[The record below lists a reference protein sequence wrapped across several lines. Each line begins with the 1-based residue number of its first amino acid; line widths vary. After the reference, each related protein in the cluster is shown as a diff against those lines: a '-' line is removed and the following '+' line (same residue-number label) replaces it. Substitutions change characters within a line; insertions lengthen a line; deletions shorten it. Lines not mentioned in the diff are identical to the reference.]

1 MPRNVRSLLPVVVV
15 LLASLVRAQTQS
27 SVPARAFTGAHVI
40 GIGGAP
46 DIADAVIVVNDGK
59 ITSIGSRGS
68 VRLTDGTQT
77 TNLSGKFV
85 VPGFISAHAHI
96 SDVNGLQP
104 RAYTEANTLRQ
115 LGVFAR
121 YGITSVWSL
130 GGEDKPAYDAR
141 AAQSSPTLDRAR
153 IFLADRVISGATPA
167 DALKILAEVAA
178 RKPDVIKIRVDD
190 NLGTIQ
196 KMKPEVYRAVIAD
209 AHKRGL
215 RVAAHVFY
223 LDDAKDLLKAGA
235 DAIVHSVRD
244 KDVDDEFIGL
254 MKSRQAGYV
263 PTLTREISTF
273 VYESTP
279 LFFSDPFFLKE
290 ADPAVVASLKAP
302 AKQAEYKASASAQ
315 RYKVA
320 LEVAQ
325 RNLKRIVD
333 AGIVVGMGTDTGPS
347 PERFEGYFE
356 HLEME
361 MMVQAGMT
369 PAQVLKAATSDAAR
383 VMGVDSIGTLK
394 AGSWADMVVVDQDP
408 RTDITSTRRIHSVWI
423 SGNRVPRQ

>member
-1 MPRNVRSLLPVVVV
+1 MIG
-15 LLASLVRAQTQS
+15 
-27 SVPARAFTGAHVI
+27 TG
-40 GIGGAP
+40 GSP
-46 DIADAVIVVNDGK
+46 DIADAVIVVSDGK
-59 ITSIGSRGS
+59 VTSIGPRGS
-68 VRLTDGTQT
+68 VRLTNGTQSVDLT
-77 TNLSGKFV
+77 GKFV

-104 RAYTEANTLRQ
+104 RAYTRANTLRQ

-130 GGEDKPAYDAR
+130 GGEEKPAYDAR
-141 AAQSSPTLDRAR
+141 AAQSSSTLDRSR
-153 IFLADRVISGATPA
+153 IFLADRVINGSTPA
-167 DALKILAEVAA
+167 EALKILAEVAA

-190 NLGTIQ
+190 NLGTVE

-209 AHKRGL
+209 AHRRGL

-235 DAIVHSVRD
+235 DALVHSVRD
-244 KDVDDEFIGL
+244 KDIDEEFIRL

-279 LFFSDPFFLKE
+279 SFFSDPFFLRE

-302 AKQAEYKASASAQ
+302 AKQAEYQSSASAQ

-320 LEVAQ
+320 LEVAK

-333 AGIVVGMGTDTGPS
+333 AGIVVGMGTDSGPF

-369 PAQVLKAATSDAAR
+369 PLQVLKAATSDAGR
-383 VMGVDSIGTLK
+383 VMGLDSIGTLK
-394 AGSWADMVVVDQDP
+394 TGSWADMVVLDQDP
-408 RTDITSTRRIHSVWI
+408 RTDITNTRRIDSVWI